1 MVSLKRSRSLDKMD
15 ERIQQNFTQSNVS
28 VKRTR
33 SFTRWMRIQQNSN
46 RNLLWVKPNSNIL
59 IG

>member
-46 RNLLWVKPNSNIL
+46 PNLLWVKPNSNIL

>member
-46 RNLLWVKPNSNIL
+46 PNLL
-59 IG
+59 